1 MADKGFDIVY
11 DLMSIGVKLNV
22 PPKLR
27 IVKAVQENYQ
37 DFNLSCV
44 TTTARVGTRARR
56 VVFIT

>member
-1 MADKGFDIVY
+1 MVEEESVVFSNIEVR
-11 DLMSIGVKLNV
+11 VKRAGPSL
-22 PPKLR
+22 K

-44 TTTARVGTRARR
+44 TTTARVSTRARR